1 MFETNKRGSD
11 LKQSILK
18 TCGSLFELL
27 QQMNCI
33 PTSLY
38 SKDNV
43 SCLLEP
49 MLKQLRGV
57 LLLPIVIPCI
67 CLFIIFVALT
77 NRYVKCLRQEVN
89 TSTLFLY
96 LLSFGKP
103 SLYIQGAIT
112 IHLIKGMLRI
122 IGAYCVSI
130 G

>member
-67 CLFIIFVALT
+67 CFPDRECVLLLAPFAVAH
-77 NRYVKCLRQEVN
+77 
-89 TSTLFLY
+89 S
-96 LLSFGKP
+96 
-103 SLYIQGAIT
+103 
-112 IHLIKGMLRI
+112 
-122 IGAYCVSI
+122 
-130 G
+130 